1 MISNKVIDAPAHRAR
16 ETAAATRTND
26 RLHGTRDLVNKF
38 YWPKPSGLWIVGT
51 IYRIVFTASKF
62 VIWRNLGLSNDWWT
76 RGLMWN
82 QKCLWNS

>member
-38 YWPKPSGLWIVGT
+38 Y
-51 IYRIVFTASKF
+51 
-62 VIWRNLGLSNDWWT
+62 
-76 RGLMWN
+76 
-82 QKCLWNS
+82 